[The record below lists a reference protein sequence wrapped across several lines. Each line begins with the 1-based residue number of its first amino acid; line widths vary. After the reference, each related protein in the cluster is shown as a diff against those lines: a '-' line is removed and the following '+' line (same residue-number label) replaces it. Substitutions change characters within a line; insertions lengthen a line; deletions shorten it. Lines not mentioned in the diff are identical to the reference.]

1 MEALEHDV
9 ESVRRSTDCQ
19 SSTVHEMLASYTERR
34 STVMLQLQ
42 VVATIDCSIR
52 LHLKVN
58 FKISKQVDR
67 VESTAAR
74 SL

>member
-9 ESVRRSTDCQ
+9 EFVKRGTDCQ
-19 SSTVHEMLASYTERR
+19 SSTVHGMLASDAKRR
-34 STVMLQLQ
+34 STVLQLQ
-42 VVATIDCSIR
+42 VVAAIDCSIR

-58 FKISKQVDR
+58 LKISKQVDS
-67 VESTAAR
+67 VESRAAR